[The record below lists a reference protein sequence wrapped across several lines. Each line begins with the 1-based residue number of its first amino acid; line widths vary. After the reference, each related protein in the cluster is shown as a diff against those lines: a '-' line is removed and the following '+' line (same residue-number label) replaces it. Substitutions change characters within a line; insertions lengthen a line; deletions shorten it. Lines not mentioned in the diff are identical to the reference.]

1 MNKEELEIYKEDMKI
16 LLNEDEEKTIIEDF
30 EKFKLKI
37 DNIIKYELED
47 ENKEIYVSPVYDLE
61 TTYLREDEVSNQV
74 ENAKEAV
81 SSSKDYKDGFFTI
94 PKVVN

>member
-1 MNKEELEIYKEDMKI
+1 MNKEELEIYKEDMKL
-16 LLNEDEEKTIIEDF
+16 LLNEDEEKNIIEDF

-37 DNIIKYELED
+37 NNILEYKLKD
-47 ENKEIYVSPVYDLE
+47 ENTEIYVSPVYDLE
-61 TTYLREDEVSNQV
+61 TTYLRKDEVSDIVQDS
-74 ENAKEAV
+74 KEAV